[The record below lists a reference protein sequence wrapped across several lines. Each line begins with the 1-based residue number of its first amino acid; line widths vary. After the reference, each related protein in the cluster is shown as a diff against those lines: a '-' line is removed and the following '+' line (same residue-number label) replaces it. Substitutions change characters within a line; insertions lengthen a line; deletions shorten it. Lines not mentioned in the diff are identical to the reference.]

1 MILTIDQ
8 ALNDQNISAVESAL
22 FDLNKAGVRDTNF
35 LPSLEQF
42 VTSKDSKINFE
53 ELSTIP
59 TSTKFWY
66 EQ

>member
-8 ALNDQNISAVESAL
+8 ALNDQNIAAVESAL
-22 FDLNKAGVRDTNF
+22 FDLNKVGVRDENF

-53 ELSTIP
+53 ELSLVQNP
-59 TSTKFWY
+59 TKFWF